1 MINGL
6 NVRAVRHPGAE
17 KSKARRLAF
26 VCIGATALLLESPSV
41 YAFCETEARS
51 ACAKNDQQCIDNAGT
66 AVTNAV
72 RDCKVSVGKAGNA
85 QLWTATPN
93 FFDGRPQEK
102 QYWRC
107 VATACASASAP

>member
-1 MINGL
+1 MVKGL

-17 KSKARRLAF
+17 KSNARRLAF
-26 VCIGATALLLESPSV
+26 LCIGATALLLESPGI

-51 ACAKNDQQCIDNAGT
+51 ACAETDQQCIDNAGT

-72 RDCKVSVGKAGNA
+72 RDCKVSAGNA
-85 QLWTATPN
+85 QLWIATPN

-102 QYWRC
+102 QFWRC

>member
-1 MINGL
+1 MVNGL

-17 KSKARRLAF
+17 KFNARRLAF
-26 VCIGATALLLESPSV
+26 LCIGVTALLLESSIV

-51 ACAKNDQQCIDNAGT
+51 ACAENDQQCIDNAGT

-72 RDCKVSVGKAGNA
+72 RDCKVSVGKSGNA
-85 QLWTATPN
+85 HLWTATSS

-107 VATACASASAP
+107 

>member
-6 NVRAVRHPGAE
+6 NVRIVRHPDAE
-17 KSKARRLAF
+17 KFKTRRLAF
-26 VCIGATALLLESPSV
+26 LCIGATALLLESPSV

-51 ACAKNDQQCIDNAGT
+51 ACAEGGRQCIDNAGT
-66 AVTNAV
+66 AVSNAV
-72 RDCKVSVGKAGNA
+72 RDCKDSVGKNGNA
-85 QLWTATPN
+85 QLWIATSS

-102 QYWRC
+102 QFWRC